1 MNSGAPQAGV
11 YVSAEVYRALQ
22 DVRQFTPAG
31 TISVG
36 GADQPI
42 YRLSE
47 R

>member
-1 MNSGAPQAGV
+1 M
-11 YVSAEVYRALQ
+11 R

-36 GADQPI
+36 GTDQAI
-42 YRLSE
+42 YRLLE